1 MLAFF
6 GADEAEGRSRSPEQG
21 PRPRGG
27 RWARGRRRPWRRWRW
42 SPSDREEGRVW
53 GRSGRGKWRGGEE
66 AEGAARSGV
75 LIFPRREWRGGRGRP
90 TGAPR
95 SASPV
100 ARWKATEW
108 GWAQVGGGWA
118 VWTGLVGAEASWAVA
133 QWGISFCFC
142 LFVFFFFSFYLFFPS
157 VFILV
162 PHYFYLVKYDNS
174 S

>member
-1 MLAFF
+1 MV
-6 GADEAEGRSRSPEQG
+6 
-21 PRPRGG
+21 GG
-27 RWARGRRRPWRRWRW
+27 REEDAGHGDGGGGLLQIGKRGECG
-42 SPSDREEGRVW
+42 EEVGEAI
-53 GRSGRGKWRGGEE
+53 GGEAMM
-66 AEGAARSGV
+66 AEGAAGGGV

-133 QWGISFCFC
+133 QWGF
-142 LFVFFFFSFYLFFPS
+142 LFIPFGF
-157 VFILV
+157 
-162 PHYFYLVKYDNS
+162 
-174 S
+174 